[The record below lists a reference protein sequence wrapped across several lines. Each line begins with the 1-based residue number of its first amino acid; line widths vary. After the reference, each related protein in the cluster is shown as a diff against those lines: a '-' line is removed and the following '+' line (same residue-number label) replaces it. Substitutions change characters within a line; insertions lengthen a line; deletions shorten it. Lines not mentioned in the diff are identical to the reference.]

1 MAAAGAALFL
11 IVGYFVYA
19 RFLAPPPHR
28 AFNEMQKVPAGP
40 YMYQGSPANLGH
52 TFYIDKYEVTFGQYL
67 NFLRAV
73 SAAGTDAAWRDPAQQ
88 GEKDHQPSD
97 WLNIFQAIKYH
108 QPYGHELITLD
119 FPVFNVD
126 WYDAQAYAKWAGKR
140 LPTDE
145 EWEKAARGP
154 KGNLFPWGTLFRP
167 AANTAIFAEGASGD
181 RPSRT
186 HQVVDA
192 NPGDRSPYGVMDMAG
207 NVSEWTA
214 TIVDS
219 TKISG
224 QKVGVIRGANFLTHT
239 LEHEELTFRDTD
251 YALGSREVWLGF
263 RCASDTPPA
272 TK

>member
-1 MAAAGAALFL
+1 
-11 IVGYFVYA
+11 
-19 RFLAPPPHR
+19 
-28 AFNEMQKVPAGP
+28 MQKVPAGP
-40 YMYQGSPANLGH
+40 YIYQGSPANLGQD
-52 TFYIDKYEVTFGQYL
+52 FYIDKYEVTFGQYL

-73 SAAGTDAAWRDPAQQ
+73 SDAGTDAAWRDPGQK
-88 GEKDHQPSD
+88 GEKDHQPTD

-145 EWEKAARGP
+145 EWEKAARGA
-154 KGNLFPWGTLFRP
+154 KGDMFPWGTLFRP
-167 AANTAIFAEGASGD
+167 LANTAVFAAGTSETGQ
-181 RPSRT
+181 PKT
-186 HQVVDA
+186 HHVVDG

-214 TIVDS
+214 TLVDS

-224 QKVGVIRGANFLTHT
+224 EKVAIIRGANFLTRT

-251 YALGSREVWLGF
+251 YSPGSREVWLGF

-272 TK
+272 KR